1 MNTRNLSTE
10 TQLPWTVSAALLT
23 LRLAAG
29 AVFVYHG
36 WGKVFG
42 EHGVAGFAG
51 FLDSLGVPLPALSAW
66 LAALTELVGGLAL
79 LVGVGVRLVS
89 LPLAFNMLVA
99 ILTVHRTGFDVSQGG
114 MEFAL
119 VLLATSIAL
128 ALTGGGQ
135 FSLEHLLRK
144 SPAPVLA
151 R

>member
-1 MNTRNLSTE
+1 MNLRTDS
-10 TQLPWTVSAALLT
+10 QLPWTSSAALLT

-42 EHGVAGFAG
+42 EHGVEGFAG
-51 FLDSLGVPLPALSAW
+51 FLDSLGVPLPAVSAW
-66 LAALTELVGGLAL
+66 LAALTELLGGFAL
-79 LVGVGVRLVS
+79 LLGVGVRLVS

-135 FSLEHLLRK
+135 FSLESLLRK

>member
-1 MNTRNLSTE
+1 MNLRNDS
-10 TQLPWTVSAALLT
+10 QLPWTSSAALLT

-42 EHGVAGFAG
+42 EHGVDGFAG
-51 FLDSLGVPLPALSAW
+51 FLGSLGVPLPAVSAW
-66 LAALTELVGGLAL
+66 LAALTELLGGLAL
-79 LVGVGVRLVS
+79 LAGVGVRLVS
-89 LPLAFNMLVA
+89 VPLGFTMLVA
-99 ILTVHRTGFDVSQGG
+99 ILTVHRSGFDVAQGG
-114 MEFAL
+114 MEFAMTM
-119 VLLATSIAL
+119 LAVTIAL
-128 ALTGGGQ
+128 GLAGGGH

>member
-1 MNTRNLSTE
+1 MNLRNDP
-10 TQLPWTVSAALLT
+10 QLPWTSSAALLT
-23 LRLAAG
+23 LRLAVG

-51 FLDSLGVPLPALSAW
+51 FLDSLGVPLPGLSAW
-66 LAALTELVGGLAL
+66 LAALTELLGGLAL
-79 LVGVGVRLVS
+79 LIGVGVRFVS
-89 LPLAFNMLVA
+89 VPLAFTMLVA
-99 ILTVHRTGFDVSQGG
+99 IATVHRTGFDVSQGG

-119 VLLATSIAL
+119 VLLATTIAL

-135 FSLEHLLRK
+135 FSLESLLRK